1 MHLLD
6 RAAREAIVAHYAQR
20 RHRLYARWKLKTDPV
35 YAATAALLKDSAL
48 PLLDVGCGIGLL
60 GQYLHASGARV
71 RYEGVDHDAFKIGIA
86 RAAARHAGL
95 EQELHLRCADAA
107 TLPPVNGHVV
117 LLDIL
122 HYLPGAR
129 HRPLLQAVT
138 RHLAPDGLLVI
149 RNVLREPNWR
159 FHATRI
165 EEFFLRY
172 SGWIPG
178 GAQYYPSA
186 DEVRTPLAA
195 AGLAVHIAPLRG
207 RTPYNSYLVVARR
220 HRSSSVPIT
229 RTPAG

>member
-1 MHLLD
+1 MHLLEP
-6 RAAREAIVAHYAQR
+6 AAREAIVAHYAQR
-20 RHRLYARWKLKTDPV
+20 RHRFYARWKLKTDPV
-35 YAATAALLKDSAL
+35 YAATATLLKDSAL

-71 RYEGVDHDAFKIGIA
+71 LYKGVDHDGFKIDIA
-86 RAAARHAGL
+86 QAAARHAGL
-95 EQELHLRCADAA
+95 GQALDLRCADAA
-107 TLPPVNGHVV
+107 TLPPVSGHLV

-122 HYLPGAR
+122 HYLPAAR
-129 HRPLLQAVT
+129 HRALLQAVT

-149 RNVLREPNWR
+149 RNVLREANWR
-159 FHATRI
+159 FHATRV

-186 DEVRTPLAA
+186 DELREPLEA

-207 RTPYNSYLVVARR
+207 RTPYNSYLLVARR
-220 HRSSSVPIT
+220 RRSDAPT
-229 RTPAG
+229 A